1 MHSPSVEI
9 LRGSVPADMLD
20 HLEWFAYEYD
30 DFLSAN
36 VDTSIGAGTGAC
48 ALRGEW
54 EDLFSSSGES
64 WEPTGAPTYPLPA
77 FMLKL

>member
-9 LRGSVPADMLD
+9 LRGSIPDDMLD

-48 ALRGEW
+48 NISGEW

-64 WEPTGAPTYPLPA
+64 WEPFGAPDYPVPA
-77 FMLKL
+77 SILNL